1 MSESIPSFECAVAF
15 LREKGYTL
23 VESTMI
29 VVKLG
34 TEYTIN
40 SVKVYGPRGNHIE
53 IYDRKQYAEDSPD
66 IGMFIEASGMCYG
79 DKASNSR
86 VYRLGDIIGHLS

>member
-1 MSESIPSFECAVAF
+1 MSESSPSFECAVTF

-23 VESTMI
+23 VESTI
-29 VVKLG
+29 VVVKLG

-53 IYDRKQYAEDSPD
+53 IYDRKQYAEDNPN
-66 IGMFIEASGMCYG
+66 IGMFVDTSGMSYG
-79 DKASNSR
+79 GKASNFRVSR
-86 VYRLGDIIGHLS
+86 LDDILIRLS